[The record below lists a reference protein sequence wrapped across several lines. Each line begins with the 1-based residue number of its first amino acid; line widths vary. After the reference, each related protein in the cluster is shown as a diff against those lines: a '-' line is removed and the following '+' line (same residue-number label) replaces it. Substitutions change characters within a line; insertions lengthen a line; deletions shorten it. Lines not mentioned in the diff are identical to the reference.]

1 MTKSFVL
8 LRPQFLVEKGE
19 LQMKA
24 WGDSKT
30 SNIYKERERD
40 DVLYSNEKERRCTKS
55 MKHDILAFI
64 FGCL

>member
-24 WGDSKT
+24 PGDSKT

-40 DVLYSNEKERRCTKS
+40 DVLYSNEKEK
-55 MKHDILAFI
+55 KDVLNP
-64 FGCL
+64 